1 MTAERW
7 VGVNEGS
14 VAWADAAHDILTE
27 VAGHHLAVITRAD
40 LAEQVQSRTGLR
52 TRSPYRTWIGS
63 VLAIVVTRA
72 HAEAL
77 PPLTS
82 LVVHRAGGDVETEEG
97 VTQARF
103 ACYRRYADDI
113 PAEVI
118 ALADAEVRA
127 KEAEAAEATRARRT
141 RSSSAGTRAP
151 RTRKPVVPEEAP
163 KICPT
168 CFVQLPA
175 SGICD
180 DCG

>member
-14 VAWADAAHDILTE
+14 GAWADAAHDILTE

-40 LAEQVQSRTGLR
+40 LAEQVQYRSRLR

-72 HAEAL
+72 HADGL

-82 LVVHRAGGDVETEEG
+82 LVVHRAGGDVETEES

-118 ALADAEVRA
+118 ALADAEARA
-127 KEAEAAEATRARRT
+127 KEAEAEEATRTRRT
-141 RSSSAGTRAP
+141 GSRTRAP
-151 RTRKPVVPEEAP
+151 RVSKPTAPEELP